1 VTERPAAIRVILADD
16 HPLYLQAL
24 VAVVEH
30 APELELCATA
40 ADGREA
46 LGLILEHR
54 PDVAV
59 LDYQMGAFDGPRVAR
74 HVGRADAPTRMLV
87 LSARDDGHLVHQ
99 AMSAG
104 AHGYLSKDADP
115 QEIRAAIGRIAAGEV
130 VLGSGASA
138 ALASE
143 LRAGAGADTPM
154 LSERESEVLALVAE
168 GRSVAEIGAQ
178 LHLSPATV
186 KTHLQT
192 LYGKLGVSERAAAV
206 AAAMRRD
213 LLH

>member
-1 VTERPAAIRVILADD
+1 MTDSQPPIRVVLADD
-16 HPLYLQAL
+16 HPLYLSAL
-24 VAVVEH
+24 EAVIEH
-30 APELELCATA
+30 APELELIGAAT
-40 ADGREA
+40 DGREA
-46 LGLILEHR
+46 LQLILENE

-59 LDYQMGAFDGPRVAR
+59 LDFQMGTFDGPRVAR
-74 HVGRADAPTRMLV
+74 HVAQSETTTRMLIV
-87 LSARDDGHLVHQ
+87 SARTDGHLVHQ

-104 AHGYLSKDADP
+104 AHGYLSKDAGVE
-115 QEIRAAIGRIAAGEV
+115 EIRAAVVRIAGGEI
-130 VLGSGASA
+130 VLGSDASA
-138 ALASE
+138 ALAGE
-143 LRAGAGADTPM
+143 LRASAGADTPV
-154 LSERESEVLALVAE
+154 LTEREKEVLALVAE
-168 GRSVAEIGAQ
+168 GKSVADIGGH